1 MKQLQLVLVRHGY
14 SLGNEQHLL
23 SGWSDVPLTDFGR
36 QQLRQLRLSAEYP
49 ATEQY
54 YSSDLCRCTET
65 FHLLYGGRAS
75 LNGLL
80 PQFREI
86 YFGSLENSR
95 ETEVSSRQFFSA
107 WLSGQPTGDGESF
120 ETFRTR
126 IMNALTSLIRC
137 CREEKVSSVTVVTH
151 SGVIRT
157 LLLTLRHLEPTAFP
171 TLSTPNGL
179 GYILTLDISQSQPQ
193 LIHDEPI
200 PVRSSLA
207 ASDPSRK
214 KRDLQPAKG

>member
-1 MKQLQLVLVRHGY
+1 MEIYLIRHGRQCDTRC
-14 SLGNEQHLL
+14 NVDVAL
-23 SGWSDVPLTDFGR
+23 SEAGFRQADLVGR
-36 QQLRQLRLSAEYP
+36 RMKDWNIQKV
-49 ATEQY
+49 
-54 YSSDLCRCTET
+54 YSSDMIRARQTAET
-65 FHLLYGGRAS
+65 ANKHWNVELEIV
-75 LNGLL
+75 

-137 CREEKVSSVTVVTH
+137 CREENVSSVTVVTH

-179 GYILTLDISQSQPQ
+179 GFILTLDISQSQPQ

-200 PVRSSLA
+200 PFRSSLA